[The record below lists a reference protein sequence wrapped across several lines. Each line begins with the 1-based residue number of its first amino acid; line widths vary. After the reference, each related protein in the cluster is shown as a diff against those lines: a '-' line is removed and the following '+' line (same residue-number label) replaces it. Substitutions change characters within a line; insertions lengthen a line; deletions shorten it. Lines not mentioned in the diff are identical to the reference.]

1 MSYRAEDGAA
11 ASGLAI
17 NLPDS
22 ISPEL
27 LKAAME
33 ITSSLH
39 RLAPNVNV
47 NKEAVTVG
55 RGAAGAIAVNVY
67 EAKKK
72 CPDRDM
78 ISASSAFT
86 SDEELLTL
94 VKTKTQPVDQEV
106 LQKLSRRPKEEENFE
121 MAFLILDD
129 WEELKVYITPNS
141 EQFKRRTR
149 TIEADKMADTHKK
162 AKRFLDMWVATF
174 GIKANVY
181 RLCKVLVERGKKAH
195 AEDIFGIDTVAIIDD
210 PDSEAE
216 T

>member
-86 SDEELLTL
+86 SIFCCPSLFVCVSVSACLPVPCLCLFPCSLKLLCWK
-94 VKTKTQPVDQEV
+94 VMK
-106 LQKLSRRPKEEENFE
+106 NF
-121 MAFLILDD
+121 
-129 WEELKVYITPNS
+129 
-141 EQFKRRTR
+141 
-149 TIEADKMADTHKK
+149 
-162 AKRFLDMWVATF
+162 
-174 GIKANVY
+174 
-181 RLCKVLVERGKKAH
+181 
-195 AEDIFGIDTVAIIDD
+195 
-210 PDSEAE
+210 
-216 T
+216 